1 MPYPQWHDWAMTAF
15 TALPQARAKALGDQD
30 TRGSQSRA
38 FCAPADTQRNG
49 KCSTVFG
56 CASPFMPGRM
66 LNAQTLIFAG
76 MEIVGALI
84 FDFDGVIADS
94 EAIANTFL
102 AETVTRLGHSTTL
115 DEALACYSGRRWDEA
130 VAEIEAAI
138 GRPLPA
144 DFSGQLKLATLDRFR
159 TDLKEVSGATDF
171 IRRFAHIPR
180 CIASSSSID
189 RLQLCLSV
197 LALEAEFDSHVF
209 SADMVARGKPHP
221 DIFLF
226 AAGKLGVRP
235 DECLVI
241 EDSAGGIRAAVAA
254 GMTVVGLCAASHIR
268 DGHDLKLR
276 DAGAVHLAHSWSD
289 VERFALHLFNG

>member
-1 MPYPQWHDWAMTAF
+1 
-15 TALPQARAKALGDQD
+15 
-30 TRGSQSRA
+30 
-38 FCAPADTQRNG
+38 
-49 KCSTVFG
+49 
-56 CASPFMPGRM
+56 MPGRM
-66 LNAQTLIFAG
+66 LNARTRSFPGIQ
-76 MEIVGALI
+76 IVGALI

-94 EAIANTFL
+94 EAIANTVL
-102 AETVTRLGHSTTL
+102 AETVSGLGHSTTL
-115 DEALACYSGRRWDEA
+115 DQALTRYSGQRWDEA

-138 GRPLPA
+138 GRPLPS
-144 DFSGQLKLATLDRFR
+144 DFSGQLKLATLERFR

-197 LALEAEFDSHVF
+197 LALESEFGSHVF

-226 AAGKLGVRP
+226 AAGKLGVHP
-235 DECLVI
+235 NECLVI

-254 GMTVVGLCAASHIR
+254 GMTVVGGLCAASHIR
-268 DGHDLKLR
+268 EGHDLKLR
-276 DAGAVHLAHSWSD
+276 DAGAVHLERSWPK
-289 VERFALHLFNG
+289 VESLALCFFNG